1 MKASGRNYT
10 VFLEANM
17 RGLAVFLSLS
27 MSVQAGD
34 LQDALDRLNEQQKPS
49 TEVCR
54 CEGRKHSVCLCLKEI
69 KAGIRKK
76 GCTCKINL
84 GSEHKIDENGKP
96 QGSTG
101 KYFYLRKTKGC

>member
-1 MKASGRNYT
+1 
-10 VFLEANM
+10 M
-17 RGLAVFLSLS
+17 RAIAVLLSLS

-34 LQDALDRLNEQQKPS
+34 LQDALDRLNEQQKPA
-49 TEVCR
+49 TQVCR

-76 GCTCKINL
+76 ACTCKSNL

-96 QGSTG
+96 AGGTG
-101 KYFYLRKTKGC
+101 KYFYLRSRKTKC